1 MLFET
6 AVKNV
11 LIAAPL
17 LFSWGVFV
25 TPLSIHISN
34 RYRIVDVPGERKI
47 HSVITPRGAGIV
59 LWLGFLLWSLFG
71 LYEVPGI
78 RGMATGVTIV
88 FLTGYWD
95 DMKTLNPAVRFFA
108 HIAAAGI
115 FLFTLSL
122 PPAYLL
128 LFLLW
133 ITGMTNAYNLIDGA
147 NGLCLLMFITASLC
161 ASFFGNGSLFFPAAS
176 MAAGVLYWNFPEAKT
191 FLGDGGTTLLGYLY
205 SSFLVLTLSPS
216 LSDFTLT
223 ELPFLLLLAG
233 GIPVLDT
240 LFAIMRRLWREK
252 SPFLPDR
259 GHIHHRL
266 LDLGLPAIYAVLILT
281 VFQALIV
288 SLGIFLLTY
297 HVS

>member
-11 LIAAPL
+11 LLAAPL

-59 LWLGFLLWSLFG
+59 LWLGFLLWTLFG
-71 LYEVPGI
+71 LYEVQGI
-78 RGMATGVTIV
+78 RGMATGCTIV

-95 DMKTLNPAVRFFA
+95 DMKTLNPVFRFFA

-115 FLFTLSL
+115 FLVPLSL
-122 PPAYLL
+122 PPAHLV

-161 ASFFGNGSLFFPAAS
+161 ASFFGNASLFFPAAS
-176 MAAGVLYWNFPEAKT
+176 MAAGVLYWNFPDAKT

-205 SSFLVLTLSPS
+205 SSFLVLTLTPS
-216 LSDFTLT
+216 LSDFTLP

-233 GIPVLDT
+233 GVPVLDT

-266 LDLGLPAIYAVLILT
+266 LDLGLPAVYAVLTLT

-288 SLGIFLLTY
+288 GFGIYLLNY

>member
-1 MLFET
+1 MLFEM

-11 LIAAPL
+11 LVAGPL
-17 LFSWGVFV
+17 LFLWGVFV
-25 TPLSIHISN
+25 TPFSIHISN
-34 RYRIVDVPGERKI
+34 RYRIVDMPGERKI

-59 LWLGFLLWSLFG
+59 LWLGFLLWTLFG
-71 LYEVPGI
+71 LQQVPGI
-78 RGMATGVTIV
+78 REIATGGTIV

-95 DMKTLNPAVRFFA
+95 DMKTLNPVFRFCS
-108 HIAAAGI
+108 HIVAAGI
-115 FLFTLSL
+115 FLFPLPLS
-122 PPAYLL
+122 PGHIL

-147 NGLCLLMFITASLC
+147 NGLCLLMFITASLS
-161 ASFFGNGSLFFPAAS
+161 ASFIGNGSLFFPAAC

-205 SSFLVLTLSPS
+205 SSFLVLTLMPS
-216 LSDFTLT
+216 LPDFNLP

-240 LFAIMRRLWREK
+240 LFAIMRRVWREK
-252 SPFLPDR
+252 SPFSPDR

-266 LDLGLPAIYAVLILT
+266 LDMGIPAVYAVLILT
-281 VFQALIV
+281 FFQGLIV
-288 SLGIFLLTY
+288 GLGMYLLNY